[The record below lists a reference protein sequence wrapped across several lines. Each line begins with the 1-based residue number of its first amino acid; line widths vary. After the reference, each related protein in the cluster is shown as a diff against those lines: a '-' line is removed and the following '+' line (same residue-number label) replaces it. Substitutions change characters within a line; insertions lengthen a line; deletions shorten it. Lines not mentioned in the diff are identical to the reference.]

1 MAGSRTVLFYCP
13 ACLEKQR
20 RINELE
26 EEVRLLKDRLR
37 YQERTAKEGPFG
49 SSTPSAKVPIKPS
62 ALPERQARKGGG
74 RVGHPGHGR
83 VAVSAAQADRVV
95 GVPVPERC
103 PGCGGLMDG
112 KGQRERTVQD
122 AQPVQVETVV
132 YRLERRRCPHCG
144 KTVQAQAPGVLPKC
158 QYGTSLLT
166 HVAVQHYLYGVTLGQ
181 LEKQMDI
188 GSGSLIDAMHQLAA
202 RLKSVPDQLL
212 LEYRKAPVK
221 HADETGWR
229 TDGGN
234 GYSWLFCTPDLSLFR
249 FCSTRSASVVKEVF
263 GPHKLPGVLVVD
275 RYAGYNQAPCK
286 IQYCYAHLLRDL
298 QDLEKEFPDS
308 PEVRA
313 FVGALAPLLAGAMA
327 LRGLGLSRR
336 QFDKQAVVL
345 VERIRRVVNAPAR
358 HPAVQTYQDLFREK
372 AHRLYR
378 WADDPAIPA
387 ENNFA
392 ERELRPLV
400 VARKVSF
407 GSQSSRGARTREI
420 LMTVLH
426 TLRKRTADA
435 AVALKSLLDQL
446 ARQPNA
452 NPYDLFPRSP
462 P

>member
-1 MAGSRTVLFYCP
+1 MAGSRTVLSYCP

-26 EEVRLLKDRLR
+26 EEVLLLKDRLR

-49 SSTPSAKVPIKPS
+49 SNTPSAKVPIKPS
-62 ALPERQARKGGG
+62 ALPERQARKGGA

-83 VAVSAAQADRVV
+83 VAVPAGQGDRVV
-95 GVPVPERC
+95 DVPAPEHC
-103 PGCGGLMDG
+103 PDCGTLLEG

-122 AQPVQVETVV
+122 AQPVQVVTVV
-132 YRLERRRCPHCG
+132 YRLERKRCPHCG

-158 QYGTSLLT
+158 QYSTSLLT
-166 HVAVQHYLYGVTLGQ
+166 HVAVQHYLYDVTLGQ
-181 LEKQMDI
+181 LERQMGI
-188 GSGSLIDAMHQLAA
+188 GCGSLIDAMHQLAE
-202 RLKSVPDQLL
+202 RLKIIPDQLL
-212 LEYRKAPVK
+212 QEYRKAPVK

-229 TDGGN
+229 TDGDN
-234 GYSWLFCTPDLSLFR
+234 GYSWLFCTPDMSLFR
-249 FCSTRSASVVKEVF
+249 FRSTRSASVVKEVF
-263 GPHKLPGVLVVD
+263 GPKKLPGVLVVD
-275 RYAGYNQAPCK
+275 RYAGYNQAPCR

-313 FVGALAPLLAGAMA
+313 FVATLAPLLAAAMA
-327 LRGLGLSRR
+327 LRGVSLSRR
-336 QFDKQAVVL
+336 QFDKQAATL
-345 VERIRRVVNAPAR
+345 AGQIRRVVNAPAR
-358 HPAVQTYQDLFREK
+358 HPAIQTYQDIFRQK
-372 AHRLYR
+372 AHRLYH

-426 TLRKRTADA
+426 TLRKRTSDV
-435 AVALKSLLDQL
+435 AVALKGLLDQL
-446 ARQPNA
+446 TRQPNA
-452 NPYDLFPRSP
+452 NPFDLFPRSP